1 MDGGFTSLVVFIE
14 ISVGFH
20 CHIQACL
27 LHCRL
32 LGVDGFSTDL
42 FVYTLGLF
50 LER

>member
-1 MDGGFTSLVVFIE
+1 MVDLRHSWFLSKFLLDFI
-14 ISVGFH
+14 VTFRP
-20 CHIQACL
+20 AF
-27 LHCRL
+27 RL